1 MYTYRLKKIQ
11 ENIETYDI
19 EANSEQEAVQNFY
32 DAGDLQP
39 DQTDAGDSRVKSV
52 EVIE

>member
-1 MYTYRLKKIQ
+1 MTHYKVKMIQ
-11 ENIETYDI
+11 EYIESYDI

-39 DQTDAGDSRVKSV
+39 DETDAGDSRVKSV